1 MINRIARHPKFTV
14 WVTIVVS
21 FMIST
26 LLVDRAQADD
36 ITWVWE
42 VKSGTNGYQTK
53 RRVKKVRRVKRKV
66 RRVAYNE
73 KAKTHDGTR
82 VMAYSKRQKR
92 TCLTRVRAVGSQ
104 WVGASGAKQSAI
116 KAWREIVRF
125 DSGEKFS
132 DWANAKDVVQGCSQ
146 SSIGEVVGKVLYRCE
161 VSAAP
166 CKMKLTGDGR

>member
-1 MINRIARHPKFTV
+1 MINQIARHPKLTV

-21 FMIST
+21 LMLST
-26 LLVDRAQADD
+26 LLVGRAQAAEFK
-36 ITWVWE
+36 WVWE
-42 VKSGTNGYQTK
+42 VQSGSNGYQVK
-53 RRVKKVRRVKRKV
+53 RRVKQVRRVKKVRRV
-66 RRVAYNE
+66 AYKKE
-73 KAKTHDGTR
+73 ADTHEATR
-82 VMAYSKRQKR
+82 VMAYSKRQKLS
-92 TCLTRVRAVGSQ
+92 CLSRVRAVGSQ

-132 DWANAKDVVQGCSQ
+132 DWANATGVMQGCSR
-146 SSIGEVVGKVLYRCE
+146 SSIGEVIGKVLYRCE

>member
-1 MINRIARHPKFTV
+1 MINQIAQHPKLTV

-21 FMIST
+21 LVLST
-26 LLVDRAQADD
+26 LLVGRAQAAEFK
-36 ITWVWE
+36 WFWE
-42 VKSGTNGYQTK
+42 VQSGSNGYQVK
-53 RRVKKVRRVKRKV
+53 HRVKKVRRIKKV
-66 RRVAYNE
+66 RRVAYKKE
-73 KAKTHDGTR
+73 ADTHEATR
-82 VMAYSKRQKR
+82 VMAYSKRQQLS
-92 TCLTRVRAVGSQ
+92 CLSRVRAVGSQ

-132 DWANAKDVVQGCSQ
+132 DWANATGVMQGCSR
-146 SSIGEVVGKVLYRCE
+146 SSIGEVIGKVLYRCE

>member
-14 WVTIVVS
+14 WVTI
-21 FMIST
+21 T
-26 LLVDRAQADD
+26 LLAAGSFFYMTSPAAQAHTICKTD
-36 ITWVWE
+36 IFGG
-42 VKSGTNGYQTK
+42 KYDC
-53 RRVKKVRRVKRKV
+53 RAHRHYRKV
-66 RRVAYNE
+66 RRRKNKSA
-73 KAKTHDGTR
+73 R
-82 VMAYSKRQKR
+82 VYGYTQRKKLH
-92 TCLTRVRAVGSQ
+92 CLGRVRAVGSQ

-132 DWANAKDVVQGCSQ
+132 DWANAKGVVEGCSQ